1 MPRFSKVELTLL
13 GLTGM
18 DICLA
23 FCFSFLWAADELPRV
38 HDFSLLAAAAAAAAA
53 AAVKAI
59 YHTEYIN
66 TGVRRRERN
75 LNLFSRN
82 ITYFKC
88 LNQ

>member
-13 GLTGM
+13 GLTGI

-23 FCFSFLWAADELPRV
+23 FCFNFLWAEAADELPRV
-38 HDFSLLAAAAAAAAA
+38 QDFSLLAAAAAAAAA

-66 TGVRRRERN
+66 TGDGGVNE
-75 LNLFSRN
+75 
-82 ITYFKC
+82 T
-88 LNQ
+88 